1 MTGSGKTGLCLS
13 LLEEAAIDAVPVIA
27 IDPKGD
33 IGNLLLS
40 FPTLSAQSLA
50 PWIDPEHARRLN
62 LTSEQ
67 FAQQEADRWQKGLA
81 ESDQSM
87 DRIAKL
93 RQSACL
99 SIYTPGSISGIP
111 LSMLKSFSPP
121 ANRDDP
127 EILKDKLQNAVTAI
141 LAMAGLKADP
151 LRSREYILLASI
163 LEVFWSAGETVN
175 LATLVQSVQKP
186 PIQQIGAFDLESF
199 YPAKERFE
207 LAMTL
212 NNLVASPG
220 FEVWTQGEPLNIDR
234 LLYTP
239 CGQPCVSVISTAHLN
254 DAERMFVTTLILNE
268 LVSWMR
274 EQRGTTSLRAILYM
288 DELYGYLPPVE
299 NPPSK
304 RPLLT
309 LLKQARAF
317 GLGVVLSTQNPV
329 DLDYKALSNAG
340 TWFIGR
346 LQTERDKKRLLDGL
360 EEATS
365 ASGAT
370 LNRAETEEILS
381 NLGNRVF
388 MVHNV
393 HNQSSQ
399 VFQSRWAMSYLRGP
413 LTRSEIKEL
422 MKDHALKLSQLPTL
436 SRTISQSGAGEASA
450 SVPPSSSQESLPSGL
465 TGATASDAKPTN
477 CVSTSESASITTSG
491 TTPPA
496 VPPQIQQYFLT
507 AGHRTRLSYS
517 PQLIATA
524 RVQYADVKTKLNT
537 SEDVTIVVSFSDTE
551 VMPIDWSAAE
561 RASISS
567 QELSTKPASGATFAA
582 LPAAAVQPRN
592 YTRWSKDFVGW
603 LMENCQQTVFKH
615 SQTKLVSEEGET
627 ESAFKARVRQHLR
640 ELRDTAADDL
650 HRRYS
655 TRFAALKDRKLRAQQ
670 AVERETLQA
679 QQTQWQSAVDV
690 GTGILGA
697 FMGSRRAASSMR
709 RVAGSA
715 NRAVRQRQD
724 VEHAQSNLASLDQ
737 QITEL
742 EAQFQTDMSELEA
755 RHAADFTLESV
766 EIRPKKAG
774 ISVQLVALLWLPDR
788 GPVSDEPD
796 QSFVANSRS
805 S

>member
-33 IGNLLLS
+33 IGNLLFT
-40 FPTLSAQSLA
+40 FPSLSAQALT
-50 PWIDPEHARRLN
+50 PWVDPDQARRLN

-67 FAQQEADRWQKGLA
+67 FAQQEADRWLHGLS
-81 ESDQSM
+81 ESDQPVE
-87 DRIAKL
+87 RIAKL
-93 RQSACL
+93 RQAACL
-99 SIYTPGSISGIP
+99 SIYTPGSTSGIP

-121 ANRDDP
+121 ADRDDP
-127 EILKDKLQNAVTAI
+127 EILKDKLQNAVMAI
-141 LAMAGLKADP
+141 LAMAGIKADP
-151 LRSREYILLASI
+151 LRSREYILLSSI
-163 LEVFWSAGETVN
+163 LEAFWSAGETVS
-175 LATLVQSVQKP
+175 LSSLVQSVQKP

-239 CGQPCVSVISTAHLN
+239 GGQPCVSIISIAHLN

-268 LVSWMR
+268 LVAWMR

-360 EEATS
+360 EEATTT
-365 ASGAT
+365 SGAS

-393 HNQSSQ
+393 HDEGSQ

-413 LTRSEIKEL
+413 LTRNEIKEL
-422 MKDHALKLSQLPTL
+422 MKDHALKLSQLPSP
-436 SRTISQSGAGEASA
+436 SRSPVTANA
-450 SVPPSSSQESLPSGL
+450 P
-465 TGATASDAKPTN
+465 ATASGTAQLQ
-477 CVSTSESASITTSG
+477 TSLQTPATAGNTTTESAVGKSAATPTTASG

-496 VPPQIQQYFLT
+496 VPPQISQYFL
-507 AGHRTRLSYS
+507 LSGSASQEYV

-524 RVQYADVKTKLNT
+524 RVQYADVKSKLNT
-537 SEDVTIVVSFSDTE
+537 SEDITLVVPFAATE
-551 VMPIDWSAAE
+551 VMPLEWSAAE
-561 RASISS
+561 RANISP
-567 QELSTKPASGATFAA
+567 QELSSKPAAGATYGP
-582 LPAAAVQPRN
+582 LPTAAVQPKN
-592 YTRWSKDFVGW
+592 YTKWSKDFVGW
-603 LMENCQQTVFKH
+603 LIENCQQTIYKH
-615 SQTKLVSEEGET
+615 PQTKLTSDEGET
-627 ESAFKARVRQHLR
+627 EAAFKVRVRQRLR
-640 ELRDTAADDL
+640 ELRDSAADDL
-650 HRRYS
+650 HQKYS

-697 FMGSRRAASSMR
+697 FMGSRRAASSSMR

-724 VEHAQSNLASLDQ
+724 VEHAQTNLASVDQ
-737 QITEL
+737 QIAEL
-742 EAQFQTDMSELEA
+742 ELQFQNEMSELEA
-755 RHAADFTLESV
+755 QHSADSTVESV

-774 ISVQLVALLWLPDR
+774 ISVQLVALLWLPEH
-788 GPVSDEPD
+788 GPVNAKPNP
-796 QSFVANSRS
+796 SFVANSRS
-805 S
+805 R

>member
-33 IGNLLLS
+33 IGNLLLT
-40 FPTLSAQSLA
+40 FPSLSAPALT
-50 PWIDPEHARRLN
+50 PWVDPDQARRLN
-62 LTSEQ
+62 LSSEQ
-67 FAQQEADRWQKGLA
+67 FAQQEADRWLKGLS
-81 ESDQSM
+81 ESDQPVE
-87 DRIAKL
+87 RIAKL

-99 SIYTPGSISGIP
+99 SIYTPGSTSGIP

-121 ANRDDP
+121 ADRDDP
-127 EILKDKLQNAVTAI
+127 EILKDKLQNAVMAI
-141 LAMAGLKADP
+141 LAMAGIKADP

-163 LEVFWSAGETVN
+163 LEAFWSAGETVS
-175 LATLVQSVQKP
+175 LASLVQSVQKP

-239 CGQPCVSVISTAHLN
+239 GGQPCVSIISIAHLN

-268 LVSWMR
+268 LVAWMR

-317 GLGVVLSTQNPV
+317 GLGCVLSTQNPV

-360 EEATS
+360 EEATT
-365 ASGAT
+365 ASGAS

-393 HNQSSQ
+393 HDEGSQ

-413 LTRSEIKEL
+413 LTRNEIKEL
-422 MKDHALKLSQLPTL
+422 MKDHALKLSQPPSP
-436 SRTISQSGAGEASA
+436 SRSTASA
-450 SVPPSSSQESLPSGL
+450 TTGGSAPAPAPPPM
-465 TGATASDAKPTN
+465 TATAGDTIVEPAAGKSGDAPT
-477 CVSTSESASITTSG
+477 TTSG

-496 VPPQIQQYFLT
+496 VPPQINQYFL
-507 AGHRTRLSYS
+507 LSGGTSHEYV

-524 RVQYADVKTKLNT
+524 RVQYSNVKSKLNT
-537 SEDVTIVVSFSDTE
+537 SEDITVVVPFSATE
-551 VMPIDWSAAE
+551 VVPLEWSAAE
-561 RASISS
+561 RAKISP
-567 QELSTKPASGATFAA
+567 QELSSKPAAGAIYGP
-582 LPAAAVQPRN
+582 LPAAAVQPKN
-592 YTRWSKDFVGW
+592 YTKWSKDFVGW
-603 LMENCQQTVFKH
+603 LMENCQQTIYKH
-615 SQTKLVSEEGET
+615 PQTKLTSDEGET
-627 ESAFKARVRQHLR
+627 EAAFKVRVRQRLR
-640 ELRDTAADDL
+640 ELRDSAADDL
-650 HRRYS
+650 HQRYS
-655 TRFAALKDRKLRAQQ
+655 TRFAALKDRKQRAQQ

-690 GTGILGA
+690 GAGILGA
-697 FMGSRRAASSMR
+697 FMGSRRAASSSMR

-724 VEHAQSNLASLDQ
+724 VEHAQTNLASVDQ
-737 QITEL
+737 QIADLEL
-742 EAQFQTDMSELEA
+742 QFQNEMSELEA
-755 RHAADFTLESV
+755 QHSANSTVESV

-774 ISVQLVALLWLPDR
+774 ISVQLVALLWLPEH
-788 GPVSDEPD
+788 GPVNAEPNP
-796 QSFVANSRS
+796 SFVANSRS
-805 S
+805 R

>member
-33 IGNLLLS
+33 IGNLLLT
-40 FPTLSAQSLA
+40 FPSLSAQALT
-50 PWIDPEHARRLN
+50 PWVDPDQARRLN
-62 LTSEQ
+62 LSSEQ
-67 FAQQEADRWQKGLA
+67 FAQQEADRWLHGLS
-81 ESDQSM
+81 ESDQPIE
-87 DRIAKL
+87 RIAKL
-93 RQSACL
+93 RQSARL
-99 SIYTPGSISGIP
+99 SIYTPGSTSGIP
-111 LSMLKSFSPP
+111 LSMLKSFGPP
-121 ANRDDP
+121 ADRDDP
-127 EILKDKLQNAVTAI
+127 EILKDKLQNAVMAI
-141 LAMAGLKADP
+141 LAMAGIKADP

-163 LEVFWSAGETVN
+163 LEAFWSGGETVS
-175 LATLVQSVQKP
+175 LASLVQAVQKP
-186 PIQQIGAFDLESF
+186 PVQQIGAFDLESF

-239 CGQPCVSVISTAHLN
+239 AGQPCVSIISIAHLN

-268 LVSWMR
+268 LVAWMR

-360 EEATS
+360 EEATT
-365 ASGAT
+365 ASGAS
-370 LNRAETEEILS
+370 LNRAQTEEILS

-393 HNQSSQ
+393 HDEGSQ

-413 LTRSEIKEL
+413 LTRTEIKTL
-422 MKDHALKLSQLPTL
+422 MKD
-436 SRTISQSGAGEASA
+436 SA
-450 SVPPSSSQESLPSGL
+450 AAA
-465 TGATASDAKPTN
+465 TAATATASNTIPAPTAR
-477 CVSTSESASITTSG
+477 TSVAAPTTASG

-496 VPPQIQQYFLT
+496 VPPQISQYFL
-507 AGHRTRLSYS
+507 LSGGADQEFM

-524 RVQYADVKTKLNT
+524 RVQYSDVKSKLNMA
-537 SEDVTIVVSFSDTE
+537 EDVTVVVPFSTTE
-551 VMPIDWSAAE
+551 MVPLEWSAAE
-561 RASISS
+561 RAKISPP
-567 QELSTKPASGATFAA
+567 ELSTKPAAGASFAP
-582 LPAAAVQPRN
+582 LPSAAAQPKN
-592 YTRWSKDFVGW
+592 YTKWSKDFVGW
-603 LMENCQQTVFKH
+603 LMENCQQTVYKH
-615 SQTKLVSEEGET
+615 AQTKMISDEGET
-627 ESAFKARVRQHLR
+627 EAAFKVRVRQRLR
-640 ELRDTAADDL
+640 ELRDSAADDL
-650 HRRYS
+650 HQRYS

-690 GTGILGA
+690 GAGILGA
-697 FMGSRRAASSMR
+697 FMGSRRSASSSMR

-715 NRAVRQRQD
+715 NRAVKQRQD
-724 VEHAQSNLASLDQ
+724 VEHAQTNLASVDQ
-737 QITEL
+737 QIADLEL
-742 EAQFQTDMSELEA
+742 QFQNEMSELEA
-755 RHAADFTLESV
+755 QHSADSTVEFV

-774 ISVQLVALLWLPDR
+774 ITVQLVALLWLPEH
-788 GPVSDEPD
+788 GPANAEPNP
-796 QSFVANSRS
+796 SFVANSRS
-805 S
+805 R